1 METVSIVISAFN
13 EGYRL
18 DRCLRTCTWAHEVIV
33 VDSSSTDDTITI
45 AKKYTNHIFSRPNN
59 PMLNVNK
66 NFGFA
71 KASGDWILSLDADE
85 ELPQALVGEIRSAI
99 EGASVVGFWIPRKN
113 IIFGKWIEHGIW
125 WPDKQLRLFRR
136 NRGKFPGKHVHEP
149 IEVDG
154 PTLILAQPFIHH
166 NYQSVSQFIRKMD
179 TLYTESEVKNL
190 LAADYRLNWYDAVRF
205 PMSDFLKTY
214 FAQDGYKDGL
224 HGLVLSMLQAFYSF
238 IVFVKLW
245 EQSGFRERQVD
256 ISDVSGE
263 FHHAGRDIEY
273 WMLTNQMRRTKNF
286 LLRIG
291 LKLKRHYVSKR

>member
-18 DRCLRTCTWAHEVIV
+18 DRCLTTCTWAHEVIV
-33 VDSSSTDDTITI
+33 VDSSSMDDTVTV

-66 NFGFA
+66 NFGFG
-71 KASGDWILSLDADE
+71 KASGEWILSLDADE

-113 IIFGKWIEHGIW
+113 IIFGKWIQHGIW

-136 NRGKFPGKHVHEP
+136 NRGKFPGKHVHES

-154 PTLILAQPFIHH
+154 PTLTLTQPFIHH

-214 FAQDGYKDGL
+214 FAQEGYKDGL

-245 EQSGFRERQVD
+245 EQSGFGQRDVD

-263 FHHAGRDIEY
+263 FHRAGRDIEY

-291 LKLKRHYVSKR
+291 LKLKRHYVAKR